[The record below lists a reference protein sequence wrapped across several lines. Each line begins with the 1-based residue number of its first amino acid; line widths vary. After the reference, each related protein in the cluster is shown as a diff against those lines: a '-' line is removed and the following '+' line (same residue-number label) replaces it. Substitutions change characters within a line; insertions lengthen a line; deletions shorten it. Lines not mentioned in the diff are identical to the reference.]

1 MAATVVLVV
10 DDEPRIRELLQ
21 RWLEGW
27 GYIVTLASSA
37 TDALEVMLAAPASIL
52 VCDIRMAGHDGFWL
66 IERVRAKWPE
76 TAVIMASG
84 VDDLDVV
91 TKARRVGAVDYVTKP
106 FGRELLW
113 QALSRA
119 ETRVH
124 TQAESSTG

>member
-1 MAATVVLVV
+1 MAVTVLVV
-10 DDEPRIRELLQ
+10 DDEPRVRELLR

-27 GYIVTLASSA
+27 GYVVKLAGSA
-37 TDALEVMLAAPASIL
+37 TDALEVMLTTPASIL
-52 VCDIRMAGHDGFWL
+52 VCDIRMSGHDGFWL
-66 IERVRAKWPE
+66 IDRVRAKWPE

-84 VDDLDVV
+84 VGDLDVV
-91 TKARRVGAVDYVTKP
+91 AKARRAGAVDYVTKP

-124 TQAESSTG
+124 TQG